1 MHPCAFILTPD
12 RTKSTYKKMLR
23 QLKQC
28 ATVNLQPSQV
38 FVDFEEGA
46 IRAFKEEFPGVQVK
60 GCHFHFTQCIWR
72 KIQELGLS
80 VEYKEDKKVRVW
92 LEFFKT
98 MAFIPIDLLDSTFQY
113 LLSIQ
118 PESLNSDKLRLFV
131 NYFEST
137 WIGRDSK
144 FPKDMWNHY
153 ETIGPRSNNHVEG
166 YNLKFNRYVETIHP
180 NVYKL
185 IQDMRDQEAFCSM
198 NYIQRNNGRLSKSFR
213 RPIDIKRDDIL
224 FNLKTLFFYQ
234 SISLNNSIS
243 YASRLFSYDQN
254 VKLTK
259 LDKEEI
265 EDDIY
270 SYLDHDMPINLDYL
284 QSKSFQYIKNYVSL
298 NKSQFIELVKVIRG
312 LNMPLYNDQHLDLN
326 YSDLAEQVS
335 KDYVPIFTSP
345 NGNCLFNAISINL
358 CGSEALSLKIKLASL
373 FICFE
378 YEYIN

>member
-1 MHPCAFILTPD
+1 
-12 RTKSTYKKMLR
+12 MLR

-166 YNLKFNRYVETIHP
+166 
-180 NVYKL
+180 
-185 IQDMRDQEAFCSM
+185 
-198 NYIQRNNGRLSKSFR
+198 
-213 RPIDIKRDDIL
+213 
-224 FNLKTLFFYQ
+224 
-234 SISLNNSIS
+234 
-243 YASRLFSYDQN
+243 
-254 VKLTK
+254 
-259 LDKEEI
+259 
-265 EDDIY
+265 
-270 SYLDHDMPINLDYL
+270 
-284 QSKSFQYIKNYVSL
+284 
-298 NKSQFIELVKVIRG
+298 
-312 LNMPLYNDQHLDLN
+312 
-326 YSDLAEQVS
+326 
-335 KDYVPIFTSP
+335 
-345 NGNCLFNAISINL
+345 
-358 CGSEALSLKIKLASL
+358 
-373 FICFE
+373 
-378 YEYIN
+378 

>member
-1 MHPCAFILTPD
+1 
-12 RTKSTYKKMLR
+12 
-23 QLKQC
+23 
-28 ATVNLQPSQV
+28 
-38 FVDFEEGA
+38 
-46 IRAFKEEFPGVQVK
+46 
-60 GCHFHFTQCIWR
+60 
-72 KIQELGLS
+72 
-80 VEYKEDKKVRVW
+80 
-92 LEFFKT
+92 

-234 SISLNNSIS
+234 SISLNNYIS
-243 YASRLFSYDQN
+243 YASRLFSYDQMSN
-254 VKLTK
+254 
-259 LDKEEI
+259 
-265 EDDIY
+265 
-270 SYLDHDMPINLDYL
+270 
-284 QSKSFQYIKNYVSL
+284 
-298 NKSQFIELVKVIRG
+298 
-312 LNMPLYNDQHLDLN
+312 
-326 YSDLAEQVS
+326 
-335 KDYVPIFTSP
+335 
-345 NGNCLFNAISINL
+345 
-358 CGSEALSLKIKLASL
+358 
-373 FICFE
+373 
-378 YEYIN
+378 